1 MRSVCPH
8 VTLCRGFRCS
18 VFFFPSFYEACQV
31 LTVALV
37 HKMRV
42 SKAAQVWNLWNSHNK
57 PIGPWR
63 LFNRTMY
70 YCVSLSWKIW
80 SHTNLFGLYGIVK
93 IAQHIASNAL
103 LPANGIFVN
112 VLIQMIWWCSF
123 TTFFFFFA
131 FTGMFF
137 RWCIGTCVRECR
149 LLAKPFPWPAILVRE
164 FKANWYVI
172 SRKKT
177 SKIWSNMYVWS

>member
-57 PIGPWR
+57 PVGPWR
-63 LFNRTMY
+63 LFNRTIY
-70 YCVSLSWKIW
+70 YCVSLAWKIW
-80 SHTNLFGLYGIVK
+80 SLTNLFGLYGIVK

-123 TTFFFFFA
+123 TTFFFLRIHGYVFSVVYRNLRPWMPSIGEA
-131 FTGMFF
+131 FSMARDF
-137 RWCIGTCVRECR
+137 GT
-149 LLAKPFPWPAILVRE
+149 WI
-164 FKANWYVI
+164 
-172 SRKKT
+172 
-177 SKIWSNMYVWS
+177 